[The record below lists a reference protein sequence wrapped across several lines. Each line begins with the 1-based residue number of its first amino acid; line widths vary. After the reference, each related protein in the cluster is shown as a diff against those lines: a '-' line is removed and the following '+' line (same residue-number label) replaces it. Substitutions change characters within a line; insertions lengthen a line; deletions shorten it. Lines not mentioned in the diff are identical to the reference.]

1 MRRPVQ
7 SSKTLKKVMVTID
20 KGGGAE
26 RVEADLRRGLRRLG
40 LEVRTAV
47 GRKLGSYALK
57 ERPLNPWHRL
67 AY

>member
-1 MRRPVQ
+1 MRI
-7 SSKTLKKVMVTID
+7 LMVNN

-47 GRKLGSYALK
+47 GRKLGSDPDVFALK